1 MPARACPWLIVLLVS
16 SCAALVPLAPA
27 RRQPT
32 HAVAAGQPL
41 PLSRRAALLSSTLA
55 LLPPLPACAE
65 DALVAGLQDARAQ
78 FEGAD
83 RLVQSGQWDEVRKLV
98 AMTLTLLS
106 LKGYRGSSVKS
117 RALELTEGP
126 ERQGLL
132 DARAKLL
139 QALGALDRLAY
150 ERQKVSPLSADAK
163 EFDPTAALD
172 GVRMSAAALDDILK
186 RLS

>member
-1 MPARACPWLIVLLVS
+1 
-16 SCAALVPLAPA
+16 
-27 RRQPT
+27 
-32 HAVAAGQPL
+32 
-41 PLSRRAALLSSTLA
+41 
-55 LLPPLPACAE
+55 
-65 DALVAGLQDARAQ
+65 
-78 FEGAD
+78 
-83 RLVQSGQWDEVRKLV
+83 
-98 AMTLTLLS
+98 MTLTLLS

-163 EFDPTAALD
+163 CAILDVSDHNGTKKHMPNALNTRGKND
-172 GVRMSAAALDDILK
+172 AEEASEVGCAIALIVGG
-186 RLS
+186 S

>member
-1 MPARACPWLIVLLVS
+1 MSDNAQGAVP
-16 SCAALVPLAPA
+16 VPLQPPPDFPRVPA
-27 RRQPT
+27 Q
-32 HAVAAGQPL
+32 
-41 PLSRRAALLSSTLA
+41 
-55 LLPPLPACAE
+55 
-65 DALVAGLQDARAQ
+65 
-78 FEGAD
+78 
-83 RLVQSGQWDEVRKLV
+83 VQ
-98 AMTLTLLS
+98 
-106 LKGYRGSSVKS
+106 
-117 RALELTEGP
+117 LTEGP

-163 EFDPTAALD
+163 EFDPTAALN